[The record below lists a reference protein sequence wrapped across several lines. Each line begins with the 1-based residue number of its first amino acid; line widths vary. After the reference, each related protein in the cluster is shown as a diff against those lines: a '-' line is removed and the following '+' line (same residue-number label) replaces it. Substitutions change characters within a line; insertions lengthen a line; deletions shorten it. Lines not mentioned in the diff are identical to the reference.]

1 MLNFCFSHVCLF
13 PVCLVSLDFYSYFCQ
28 LLFCEIRLFSLILTL
43 GKQGNNKDVLDF
55 THS

>member
-1 MLNFCFSHVCLF
+1 MLNFCFSHVCLL

>member
-1 MLNFCFSHVCLF
+1 MLNFCYSCVSFL
-13 PVCLVSLDFYSYFCQ
+13 PVYLVLLDFYLYFCQ

-43 GKQGNNKDVLDF
+43 GKQGNNKDMLDF